1 MSPKSR
7 GRPPGR
13 GRKRTGNRGPSQ
25 RSGPGGIVRAPGG
38 LYAAEPIAE
47 EGEVADYLLGDPDP
61 GDRRSWA
68 VPPAHGVYRGM
79 ELERLDP
86 DDEDQLTFLLEAH
99 HPEMAEALELHEEMV
114 TASGDV
120 INPTM
125 HVLLHTVV
133 AKQILADDPP
143 QTWQAVQR
151 LAGLG
156 YDWHN
161 VMHMISELVSNDLWH
176 AQAEGQAF
184 DLADYLRRLAELP
197 GDWPSPEELG
207 L

>member
-1 MSPKSR
+1 M
-7 GRPPGR
+7 
-13 GRKRTGNRGPSQ
+13 
-25 RSGPGGIVRAPGG
+25 
-38 LYAAEPIAE
+38 AA
-47 EGEVADYLLGDPDP
+47 YLLGDPVP

-68 VPPAHGVYRGM
+68 APPAHGLYRGL
-79 ELERLDP
+79 ELEELDP

-99 HPEMAEALELHEEMV
+99 HPELADALSQHEEMV

-125 HVLLHTVV
+125 HVLLHVVV
-133 AKQILADDPP
+133 AQQILAEDPP

-161 VMHMISELVSNDLWH
+161 VMHMISELVSNDLWQ
-176 AQAEGQAF
+176 AQAEGRAP
-184 DLADYLRRLAELP
+184 DPADYVRRLGELP

-207 L
+207 LLRLLASRLSGAGDFAELG